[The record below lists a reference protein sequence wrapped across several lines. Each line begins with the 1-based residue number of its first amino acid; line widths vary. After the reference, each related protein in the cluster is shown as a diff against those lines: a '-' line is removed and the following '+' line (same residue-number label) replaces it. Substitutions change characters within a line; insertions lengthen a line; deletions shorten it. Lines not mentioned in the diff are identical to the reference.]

1 MRLGSLLGAR
11 PFLLAKTKPP
21 PESLAP
27 GYTPPRIRAYS
38 LVVKFNAPG
47 RGSSASPAFICPY
60 RFGGA
65 NLRALGKCGRKQA
78 EDNEKG
84 GGR

>member
-11 PFLLAKTKPP
+11 PFLLAKTK
-21 PESLAP
+21 
-27 GYTPPRIRAYS
+27 PPRIRAYS